1 MQIRGKWDTGQV
13 WIDDRELSPERSQAL
28 MNHSPTGFAWGYG
41 GSGPAQLALALL
53 LEIARNKEMA
63 LLWYQDVKRHIIARL
78 PQADFTLDSQEII
91 DFIVNAVQELLN
103 GPNGHVMAA
112 VLDVYHCPTH
122 GVRRYSLGEVRQAEQ
137 DETCV
142 YVCAD
147 CGEVAEP
154 ECFEEGRRG

>member
-13 WIDDRELSPERSQAL
+13 WIDDRELSPERSQAVV
-28 MNHSPTGFAWGYG
+28 NHSPTGFAWGYG

-53 LEIARNKEMA
+53 LEITRNTEMA

-91 DFIVNAVQELLN
+91 DFIVNAVQEHLK
-103 GPNGHVMAA
+103 GPDGHVMAA

-122 GVRRYSLGEVRQAEQ
+122 GARRYSCGEVRQEER

-142 YVCAD
+142 YVCTACGLVAD
-147 CGEVAEP
+147 P
-154 ECFEEGRRG
+154 ECFDGGPVR

>member
-1 MQIRGKWDTGQV
+1 MQIRGKWDTGHV

-28 MNHSPTGFAWGYG
+28 MNHSLTGFAWGYG

-53 LEIARNKEMA
+53 LEIARNTEMA

-91 DFIVNAVQELLN
+91 DFIVTAVQELLN
-103 GPNGHVMAA
+103 GPDGHVMAA
-112 VLDVYHCPTH
+112 VSDVYHCPTH
-122 GVRRYSLGEVRQAEQ
+122 DVRRYSLGEVRQAER

-147 CGEVAEP
+147 CGEVADP
-154 ECFEEGRRG
+154 ECCEEGRDG

>member
-28 MNHSPTGFAWGYG
+28 MNHSPTGFVWGYG

-53 LEIARNKEMA
+53 LEIAHKTEMA
-63 LLWYQDVKRHIIARL
+63 LLWYQDVKRYIIARL

-91 DFIVNAVQELLN
+91 DFIVKAVQEHLK
-103 GPNGHVMAA
+103 GPDGHVMAA

-122 GVRRYSLGEVRQAEQ
+122 GVRRDSLGEVRQAER

-154 ECFEEGRRG
+154 EFFAEGRGG

>member
-1 MQIRGKWDTGQV
+1 
-13 WIDDRELSPERSQAL
+13 

-91 DFIVNAVQELLN
+91 DFIVNAVQEHLK
-103 GPNGHVMAA
+103 GPDGHVMAA

-122 GVRRYSLGEVRQAEQ
+122 GVRRYSLGEVRPIRRAMLSA
-137 DETCV
+137 V
-142 YVCAD
+142 
-147 CGEVAEP
+147 G
-154 ECFEEGRRG
+154 GRP